1 MKTTCILSS
10 DMPDPTILRVGDYFY
25 LTCSTLNYS
34 PGLIIRRSVD
44 LVKWETVC
52 SVFDDC
58 LGDVWAPEL
67 AQHNGKFYIYFPT
80 NKNGRIQVFATCSDR
95 IDGGWCT
102 PAPVGA
108 DYLID
113 PGFISDGKNSWLYF
127 NDGYCAR
134 LTEDCMRLAE
144 KPHKVWRPW
153 QFPTDWKTEGIC
165 AESPKLFRKNGFY
178 YLIAAEGGTAGPPTS
193 HMAVCFRAVTPLGPW
208 EASPYNPIIHT
219 YSADEEWWSTGHAT
233 YFENAD
239 GKGYFVYHGYKNS
252 NRNMG
257 RQILVC
263 RAEWTRDGF
272 PISVDSDLTEALQED
287 FTENFD
293 KSVLGLDWSF
303 YKGLDN
309 KRFDFS
315 NGLIL
320 KSRGD
325 CAAESLPMTVN
336 TRFEN
341 SVTECRISAVSE
353 NAVAGLLL
361 FYSEK
366 ASVGIYLRNKEVF
379 AEYIG
384 KEYLIGKISANAVSF
399 RITKKNNYLVMAY
412 SEDGKIYTEAPG
424 GFDVSEIEHNR
435 YKGYLSLRSGITC
448 FGSGEAV
455 FNRFSYRRL

>member
-34 PGLIIRRSVD
+34 PGLIIRRSAD

-144 KPHKVWRPW
+144 KPYKVWRPW

-272 PISVDSDLTEALQED
+272 PIAVDSDLTEALQED

-353 NAVAGLLL
+353 NTVAGLLL

-455 FNRFSYRRL
+455 FSRFSYRRL

>member
-34 PGLIIRRSVD
+34 PGLIIRRSAD

-144 KPHKVWRPW
+144 NPHKVWRPW

-193 HMAVCFRAVTPLGPW
+193 HMAVCFRAVTPLGPI
-208 EASPYNPIIHT
+208 PQT
-219 YSADEEWWSTGHAT
+219 
-233 YFENAD
+233 
-239 GKGYFVYHGYKNS
+239 
-252 NRNMG
+252 
-257 RQILVC
+257 
-263 RAEWTRDGF
+263 
-272 PISVDSDLTEALQED
+272 
-287 FTENFD
+287 
-293 KSVLGLDWSF
+293 KSGGLR
-303 YKGLDN
+303 GMLH
-309 KRFDFS
+309 
-315 NGLIL
+315 IL
-320 KSRGD
+320 KMPTEKGI
-325 CAAESLPMTVN
+325 LFITVIKIPIVIWAG
-336 TRFEN
+336 RYLF
-341 SVTECRISAVSE
+341 
-353 NAVAGLLL
+353 AGL
-361 FYSEK
+361 SGQGT
-366 ASVGIYLRNKEVF
+366 ASL
-379 AEYIG
+379 
-384 KEYLIGKISANAVSF
+384 
-399 RITKKNNYLVMAY
+399 
-412 SEDGKIYTEAPG
+412 
-424 GFDVSEIEHNR
+424 
-435 YKGYLSLRSGITC
+435 
-448 FGSGEAV
+448 
-455 FNRFSYRRL
+455 